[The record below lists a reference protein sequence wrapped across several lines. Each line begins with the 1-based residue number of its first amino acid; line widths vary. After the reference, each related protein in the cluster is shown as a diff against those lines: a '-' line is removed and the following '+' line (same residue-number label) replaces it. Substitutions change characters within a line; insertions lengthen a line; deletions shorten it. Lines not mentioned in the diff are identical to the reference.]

1 MEQRFQ
7 NTWIRFAWA
16 VSSDLVPVHCAFW
29 VFSFQGKKKKNTLN
43 NCSNINWYFFFFFF
57 CGHNQQITYKIKI
70 YWWKFIDSE
79 KLKGMFLSDSKLK
92 DSRNQESWVMCL
104 NIAKVF
110 RLWMNIFK
118 KQNWS
123 FCSYS
128 ELFIQK
134 LCIFITLVYDNNN
147 NNISDKSGY
156 LSTYSG
162 QASVCLMVFIS

>member
-1 MEQRFQ
+1 
-7 NTWIRFAWA
+7 
-16 VSSDLVPVHCAFW
+16 
-29 VFSFQGKKKKNTLN
+29 
-43 NCSNINWYFFFFFF
+43 
-57 CGHNQQITYKIKI
+57 
-70 YWWKFIDSE
+70 
-79 KLKGMFLSDSKLK
+79 MFLSDSKLK
-92 DSRNQESWVMCL
+92 DPRNQESWVMCL
-104 NIAKVF
+104 NIVEVF

-162 QASVCLMVFIS
+162 QASVHFMVYIS